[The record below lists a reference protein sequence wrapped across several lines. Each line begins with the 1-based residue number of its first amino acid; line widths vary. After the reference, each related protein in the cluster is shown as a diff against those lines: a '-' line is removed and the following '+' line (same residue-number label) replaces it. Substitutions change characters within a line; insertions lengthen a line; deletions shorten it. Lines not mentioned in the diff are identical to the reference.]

1 MVIVKVST
9 TQDVYYNITYP
20 NDNSSQITTYGDLTN
35 LNPNIPINAVNYEPV
50 QTCEICKKN
59 KLLNLFTRPS
69 GLLCSTC
76 NDCYEKGFHLQIK

>member
-20 NDNSSQITTYGDLTN
+20 GDNSSQLTTYGDITN
-35 LNPNIPINAVNYEPV
+35 LNTNIPITYEPV
-50 QTCEICKKN
+50 QICEICKN
-59 KLLNLFTRPS
+59 ILNLFTRPS

-76 NDCYEKGFHLQIK
+76 NDCFEKGFHLQIK